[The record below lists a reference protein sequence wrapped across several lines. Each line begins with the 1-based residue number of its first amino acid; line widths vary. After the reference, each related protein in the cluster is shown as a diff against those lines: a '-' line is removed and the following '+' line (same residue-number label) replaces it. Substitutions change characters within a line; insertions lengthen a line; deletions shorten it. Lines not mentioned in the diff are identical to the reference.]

1 MKHHRVAIVCS
12 ARSSHTKAEGTT
24 NRYYYKCSM
33 RLSGKALTVDSRLL
47 RAAVEAS
54 KPGSKHYQSIVELI
68 LQDHLRAADEQI
80 KSADILER
88 LKEDLR
94 AECEDLSTFL
104 DATQVRI
111 D

>member
-1 MKHHRVAIVCS
+1 MFALLGVVIRKPRALRI
-12 ARSSHTKAEGTT
+12 GTT
-24 NRYYYKCSM
+24 TNARWWCSE
-33 RLSGKALTVDSRLL
+33 KALTVDSRLL